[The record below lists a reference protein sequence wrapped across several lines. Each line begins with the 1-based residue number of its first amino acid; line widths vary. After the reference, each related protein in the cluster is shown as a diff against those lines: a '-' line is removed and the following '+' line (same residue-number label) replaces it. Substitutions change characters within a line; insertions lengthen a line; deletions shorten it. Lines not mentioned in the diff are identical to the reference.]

1 MWSCQRP
8 SVYPSTAGRNVS
20 CFTRRRAGIKK
31 FIQSRGRSAPLG
43 AETQWDILALIG
55 DWLATEEAFHAR
67 DPTRSADLLRFIP
80 GRYRGGCRGE
90 LVRKLR
96 DRTQRDRLQL
106 HLIRAMPGHLVRA
119 QRILSAESI
128 PRHEFRAR
136 RNLGLGARRARASGP

>member
-1 MWSCQRP
+1 MCSCQRP
-8 SVYPSTAGRNVS
+8 SIYTLD
-20 CFTRRRAGIKK
+20 RRAECELLHPESSRDRN
-31 FIQSRGRSAPLG
+31 FIQWRGRSAPLG

-67 DPTRSADLLRFIP
+67 DPTCSADLLRFP

-96 DRTQRDRLQL
+96 DRPQRDRLQL

-119 QRILSAESI
+119 QWILSAESI
-128 PRHEFRAR
+128 PRHEFWAR
-136 RNLGLGARRARASGP
+136 